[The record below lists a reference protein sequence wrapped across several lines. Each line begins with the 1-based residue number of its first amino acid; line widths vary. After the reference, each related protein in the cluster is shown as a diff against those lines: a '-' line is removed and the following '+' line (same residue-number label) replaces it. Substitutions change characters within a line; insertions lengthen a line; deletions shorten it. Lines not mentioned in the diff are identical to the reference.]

1 MDGVSAETGQLSGF
15 TTRVK
20 EVDSEWEAMCWV
32 IHREMLARR
41 KMSPELNILQ
51 DVMKIINHTKVHSF
65 NSRLLMQL
73 CEEIDAEHTRLFLY
87 MKVRW
92 LSKGRSL
99 ARVFFL
105 KNWIIIILQC
115 CVRFCCTTT

>member
-99 ARVFFL
+99 ARVFEL
-105 KNWIIIILQC
+105 
-115 CVRFCCTTT
+115 